1 MPNIIDEI
9 IKLLC
14 SKYEE
19 EIWEAAHSLTPQPLI
34 ENGTIPIKFRK
45 IDINKSLKYKM
56 LLNAKI
62 WKNSDKEKNICERK
76 L

>member
-19 EIWEAAHSLTPQPLI
+19 EIWEAAHSLTPQPFI
-34 ENGTIPIKFRK
+34 ENGIIPIKFRK
-45 IDINKSLKYKM
+45 IEMNKSLKYMM

-62 WKNSDKEKNICERK
+62 WKNSDKEKDIWERK

>member
-34 ENGTIPIKFRK
+34 ENGTMPIKFRK
-45 IDINKSLKYKM
+45 IEINKSLKYRM
-56 LLNAKI
+56 LLNAKKR
-62 WKNSDKEKNICERK
+62 KNSDKEKHICERK

>member
-9 IKLLC
+9 IKLFC
-14 SKYEE
+14 SKNEE

-45 IDINKSLKYKM
+45 IDKNKSLKLKGNLEVM
-56 LLNAKI
+56 R
-62 WKNSDKEKNICERK
+62 EKHKFESSHQK
-76 L
+76 F